1 VGQKGPKHTERINC
15 IKEIK
20 VKKNKGRE
28 KKMDLFVLKVEGT
41 PDTNNQ
47 LGMLFII

>member
-1 VGQKGPKHTERINC
+1 M
-15 IKEIK
+15 
-20 VKKNKGRE
+20 KKKK

-47 LGMLFII
+47 LGIYIGL